1 MNHRNSRLFLALLL
15 IAVLTFTFF
24 GCSKAYDS
32 SSNTQNG
39 LNLDKGSETDGYG
52 NSTAN
57 SADENVSLADARR
70 KIIFTASLRIETL
83 SYDDS
88 ISDFEKLVADSL
100 GFIQESR
107 VETSTGINGSQ
118 SLRTATYTVRIPS
131 DKLSQFRKAI
141 GDIGTIT
148 LNTITGDDV
157 TDQYFDTQT
166 RLSSLKVQ
174 ETRLLEL
181 LKEAT
186 SLKDI
191 LDIEDRLAEVR
202 YEIESLTGTLAQ
214 LDSLVDMSTVT
225 VEIYEVEALTEPT
238 PENFFGQISSVFK
251 KSVSA
256 LGETLRVLSLV
267 VVAVLPFALV
277 IGAVLAVVLI
287 LVACSSRRSK
297 AKRDAK
303 AAAQNS
309 GQVTK

>member
-1 MNHRNSRLFLALLL
+1 MAIL
-15 IAVLTFTFF
+15 VFTFF
-24 GCSKAYDS
+24 GCSSAYNNSPD
-32 SSNTQNG
+32 TQNG
-39 LNLDKGSETDGYG
+39 VNENKGSDTNGYG

-57 SADENVSLADARR
+57 SADENVPLADARR
-70 KIIFTASLRIETL
+70 KIIFTASMRIETL

-88 ISDFEKLVADSL
+88 ISDFEKLVTDSL

-131 DKLSQFRKAI
+131 DKLTQFRKAM

-181 LKEAT
+181 LKEAAA
-186 SLKDI
+186 LKDI

-238 PENFFGQISSVFK
+238 PENFYGQISSVFK

-287 LVACSSRRSK
+287 LVAWSSRRSK
-297 AKRDAK
+297 AKRDEK

-309 GQVTK
+309 GQVNR